1 MVYAPAIPLL
11 REMILDVEDHSEC
24 VRCARGLLFARIV
37 RALKGRLGAVRYNIR
52 LCAAVIRLMFLRQAV
67 DSATGLFWFNTVIY
81 FLYRGASLFF
91 YPISKKFNIGIQNEL
106 ARRREIK
113 EE

>member
-1 MVYAPAIPLL
+1 M
-11 REMILDVEDHSEC
+11 C
-24 VRCARGLLFARIV
+24 KVRKGAFVCANCPRT
-37 RALKGRLGAVRYNIR
+37 KGQAVRYNIR
-52 LCAAVIRLMFLRQAV
+52 LCTAVIRLMFLRQAV